1 MVVVVVLGGGGCLD
15 LRSAPFSFLFA
26 VLRNSLIS
34 PQQWRSSEKSR
45 PLHCEPLRVSAL
57 FDSVFR
63 GSLDAPLIFAPK
75 PLALVLFGS
84 AIISQTRF

>member
-1 MVVVVVLGGGGCLD
+1 MGGWWWGCLD
-15 LRSAPFSFLFA
+15 LRSAPFSFPFA

-45 PLHCEPLRVSAL
+45 PLHCEPFRVPAL

-63 GSLDAPLIFAPK
+63 GSLDAPLIFTLK
-75 PLALVLFGS
+75 PLHALVLFGS

>member
-1 MVVVVVLGGGGCLD
+1 MD

-34 PQQWRSSEKSR
+34 PQQRRSPEKSR
-45 PLHCEPLRVSAL
+45 RLHCEPLRVSAL

-63 GSLDAPLIFAPK
+63 GSLDAPLIFTPK
-75 PLALVLFGS
+75 PLHALILFGS
-84 AIISQTRF
+84 AIISQIRF

>member
-1 MVVVVVLGGGGCLD
+1 MD

-34 PQQWRSSEKSR
+34 PKQWCSTEKSR
-45 PLHCEPLRVSAL
+45 ALHCEPLGVSAL

-63 GSLDAPLIFAPK
+63 GSLDAPLIFTPK
-75 PLALVLFGS
+75 PLRAPVLFGS